1 MKHNTLYKMLLTAL
15 FAALTAI
22 GAFLKIPV
30 GTVSFTLQV
39 FFTCMAGVL
48 LGPYWG
54 ALSQFLYVALGL
66 LGLPIFTEGGG
77 LMYVAMPTSG
87 FLLGLIPMAFVVGLL
102 SRKGLSRLPW
112 LWLRLAAACMVGLVV
127 LYLVGLPY
135 LYFTLG
141 GAWSVSKTIVS
152 GCLIFLP
159 YDALKIVCVVLLGV
173 RLLPI
178 LRRFE
183 A

>member
-1 MKHNTLYKMLLTAL
+1 MKHKTLYKMLLTAL

-66 LGLPIFTEGGG
+66 IGLPIFTAGGG
-77 LMYVAMPTSG
+77 LMYVAVPTFG
-87 FLLGLIPMAFVVGLL
+87 FLLGLIPMAFIVGLL

-112 LWLRLAAACMVGLVV
+112 LWLRLAIACVIGLVV
-127 LYLVGLPY
+127 LYIVGLPY
-135 LYFTLG
+135 LYFSLG
-141 GAWSVSKTIVS
+141 GAWSISKTFVS
-152 GCLIFLP
+152 GCFIFLP

-178 LRRFE
+178 LQRFE

>member
-1 MKHNTLYKMLLTAL
+1 MKHKTLYKMLLTAL

-22 GAFLKIPV
+22 GAFLKIPA
-30 GTVSFTLQV
+30 GTISFTLQV
-39 FFTCMAGVL
+39 FFTCMAGIL

-54 ALSQFLYVALGL
+54 ALSQLLYVALGL
-66 LGLPIFTEGGG
+66 VGLPIFTEGGG
-77 LMYVAMPTSG
+77 LMYVAVPTFG
-87 FLLGLIPMAFVVGLL
+87 FLLGLIPMAFIVGLL

-112 LWLRLAAACMVGLVV
+112 LWLRLAVACVVGLVV

-141 GAWSVSKTIVS
+141 GAWSISKTFVS

-159 YDALKIVCVVLLGV
+159 YDALKIVCVVLLGT

-183 A
+183 Q

>member
-1 MKHNTLYKMLLTAL
+1 MNHKTLYKMLLTAL

-22 GAFLKIPV
+22 GAFLKIPA
-30 GTVSFTLQV
+30 GAISFTLQV

-66 LGLPIFTEGGG
+66 IGLPIFTEGGG
-77 LMYVAMPTSG
+77 LMYVAVPTFG

-112 LWLRLAAACMVGLVV
+112 LWLRLTAACVVGLAV

-141 GAWSVSKTIVS
+141 GAWSVSKTLVS

-159 YDALKIVCVVLLGV
+159 FDALKIVCVVLLGTK
-173 RLLPI
+173 LLPI
-178 LRRFE
+178 LRRFDQ
-183 A
+183 

>member
-1 MKHNTLYKMLLTAL
+1 MKHKTLYKMLLTAL

-22 GAFLKIPV
+22 GAFLKIPI
-30 GTVSFTLQV
+30 GPSAFTLQL

-54 ALSQFLYVALGL
+54 ALSQILYIALGL
-66 LGLPIFTEGGG
+66 MGLPIFTEGGG
-77 LMYVAMPTSG
+77 LMYVAVPTFG
-87 FLLGLIPMAFVVGLL
+87 FLLGLIPMAFLIGLL

-112 LWLRLAAACMVGLVV
+112 LWLRLALACVVGLAA

-141 GAWSVSKTIVS
+141 GAWSLSKTLVS

-159 YDALKIVCVVLLGV
+159 FDALKIICVVLLGM

-183 A
+183 

>member
-1 MKHNTLYKMLLTAL
+1 MKHKTLYKMLLTAL

-22 GAFLKIPV
+22 GAFLKIPA
-30 GTVSFTLQV
+30 GTISFTLQV
-39 FFTCMAGVL
+39 FFTCMAGIL

-54 ALSQFLYVALGL
+54 ALSQLLYVA
-66 LGLPIFTEGGG
+66 
-77 LMYVAMPTSG
+77 
-87 FLLGLIPMAFVVGLL
+87 LGLIPMAFIVGLL

-112 LWLRLAAACMVGLVV
+112 LWLRLAVACVVGLVV

-141 GAWSVSKTIVS
+141 GAWSISKTFVS

-159 YDALKIVCVVLLGV
+159 YDALKIVCVVLLGT

-183 A
+183 Q